1 MHRFAA
7 LDSTMREAAE
17 RAQDGAAEGT
27 VIVAGEQSAGRGRL
41 GRSWHSEPGAGLYLS
56 VILRPEVA
64 AKQAPALTLALGLG
78 VAEGI
83 EKIAPVTCDL
93 RWPNDVM
100 IGEKKC
106 AGILV
111 EMTSAD
117 ERVCYVIAGIG
128 INLNH
133 RSLPRDLRRSA
144 TSLRIET
151 GEEFDAGKALSTIL
165 AGCERYYD
173 RFAARGSAP
182 IIEAFTRRSSY
193 ARGKRVVIEGAGP
206 RRVGTTA
213 GLDPSGVLMIETE
226 SGEKEL
232 VLAGSVRLW
241 HPEGESERGIRRWN
255 READEEVRE

>member
-1 MHRFAA
+1 MPALRFGHTIHRFAA
-7 LDSTMREAAE
+7 MDSTMRVAAA

-27 VIVAGEQSAGRGRL
+27 VILAGEQSAGRGRL

-56 VILRPEVA
+56 VILRPEVTA
-64 AKQAPALTLALGLG
+64 RHAPALTLALGLG

-83 EKIAPVTCDL
+83 EKMAPVTCDL

-151 GEEFDAGKALSTIL
+151 GREFDADKVMGEVL

-173 RFAARGSAP
+173 RFTAEGPAP
-182 IIEAFTRRSSY
+182 IVQAFTRRSTY
-193 ARGKRVVIEGAGP
+193 ARGKRVVVHGAGT
-206 RRVGTTA
+206 RRVATTA

-232 VLAGSVRLW
+232 VVAGSVRLW
-241 HPEGESERGIRRWN
+241 HPQGESGSG
-255 READEEVRE
+255 